1 MPRIILKCRY
11 LKHEKAHLAHLVR
24 YIATREGVEMARDT
38 HDHLPATARQKQL
51 IDELLQA
58 LPHARLFDEDGKRK
72 DFDRFRKDTAGILHS
87 FFSSPEDLDMAITG
101 IYNKYYQTNARVFR
115 AIYVWCADDVTAH
128 SGGNKSRFSEYDR
141 FNFNSGNT
149 DILEMYQLY
158 YQTIKACNYV
168 INNAERTPVEKS
180 FLEPRL
186 GQAYFLRALNYFM
199 LVRIWGRIPLVT
211 ENEIDY
217 NTPKADVQK
226 IYELIESD
234 ALTAER
240 MLPDNHKIAPYF
252 QNGINVAPN
261 KGAAKA
267 LLASVY
273 MTEAGW
279 PLKKGAEYYDK
290 AAAKYKEIIEN
301 EATYGYILEPDIRT
315 LTKEPEANYSKEI
328 VFGEFHNKTKNYFSG
343 PKSEL
348 PEESGGWCDYMVEL
362 EFFRNMPEGIRKD
375 AWFLTKVTMTG
386 QERNPETGRYPL
398 LDWDD
403 PATNQKHP
411 YWKKNIESSDW
422 VFNYDDRYYETKG
435 ISSASGKTRMI
446 FRYADILLLY
456 AEAVA
461 YGSKNIDD
469 LAFDCMWRVQKRAG
483 VPLISKDVTKEY
495 FQKAVLD
502 ERRWETAGM
511 EHSCMGRFFTMQ
523 RHEILH
529 LQKNY
534 RDAAELSLNPN
545 LTLSEEFYYFPIP
558 DNELLIVPGLKD

>member
-1 MPRIILKCRY
+1 MKKILIYSILLFALCSCDNFLEEDPR
-11 LKHEKAHLAHLVR
+11 
-24 YIATREGVEMARDT
+24 
-38 HDHLPATARQKQL
+38 
-51 IDELLQA
+51 
-58 LPHARLFDEDGKRK
+58 GKL
-72 DFDRFRKDTAGILHS
+72 TPSS

-101 IYNKYYQTNARVFR
+101 MYNKYYQTNARVFR

-211 ENEIDY
+211 ENEINY
-217 NTPKADVQK
+217 NTPKAEVNK

-240 MLPDNHKIAPYF
+240 MLPDNHKIAHYF

-301 EATYGYILEPDIRT
+301 EDTYGYILEPDIRT

-362 EFFRNMPEGIRKD
+362 EFFKSMPEGIRKD

-398 LDWDD
+398 LNWDD

-422 VFNYDDRYYETKG
+422 VFNYDDGYYETKG

-461 YGSKNIDD
+461 YGTKSIDD
-469 LAFDCMWRVQKRAG
+469 LAFDCMWRVQERAG

>member
-1 MPRIILKCRY
+1 MKKILIYSILLFALCSCDNFLEEDPR
-11 LKHEKAHLAHLVR
+11 
-24 YIATREGVEMARDT
+24 
-38 HDHLPATARQKQL
+38 
-51 IDELLQA
+51 
-58 LPHARLFDEDGKRK
+58 GKL
-72 DFDRFRKDTAGILHS
+72 TPSS

-101 IYNKYYQTNARVFR
+101 MYNKYYQTNARVFR

-211 ENEIDY
+211 ENEINY
-217 NTPKADVQK
+217 NTPKAEVNK

-301 EATYGYILEPDIRT
+301 EDTYGYILEPDIRT

-362 EFFRNMPEGIRKD
+362 EFFKSMPEGIRKD

-398 LDWDD
+398 LNWDD

-422 VFNYDDRYYETKG
+422 VFNYDDGYYETKG

-461 YGSKNIDD
+461 YGTKSIND
-469 LAFDCMWRVQKRAG
+469 LAFDCMWRVQ
-483 VPLISKDVTKEY
+483 
-495 FQKAVLD
+495 
-502 ERRWETAGM
+502 
-511 EHSCMGRFFTMQ
+511 
-523 RHEILH
+523 
-529 LQKNY
+529 
-534 RDAAELSLNPN
+534 ELSL
-545 LTLSEEFYYFPIP
+545 IH
-558 DNELLIVPGLKD
+558 I

>member
-1 MPRIILKCRY
+1 MKKILIYSILLFALCSCDNFLEEDPR
-11 LKHEKAHLAHLVR
+11 
-24 YIATREGVEMARDT
+24 
-38 HDHLPATARQKQL
+38 
-51 IDELLQA
+51 
-58 LPHARLFDEDGKRK
+58 GKL
-72 DFDRFRKDTAGILHS
+72 TPSS

-101 IYNKYYQTNARVFR
+101 MYNKYYQTNARVFR

-211 ENEIDY
+211 ENEINY
-217 NTPKADVQK
+217 NTPKAEVNK

-301 EATYGYILEPDIRT
+301 EDTYGYILEPDIRT

-362 EFFRNMPEGIRKD
+362 EFFKSMPEGIRKD

-398 LDWDD
+398 LNWDD
-403 PATNQKHP
+403 PATNLHIPAEKGERVLISEVFALSQKGDPLCVALVENASEALANLIMNLVRVTDPDTVVLGGGIVSDGYIHEKILEKLHP
-411 YWKKNIESSDW
+411 TTMRFVTNGVVI
-422 VFNYDDRYYETKG
+422 TKLNPG
-435 ISSASGKTRMI
+435 FIG
-446 FRYADILLLY
+446 LLG
-456 AEAVA
+456 AGAVA
-461 YGSKNIDD
+461 MN
-469 LAFDCMWRVQKRAG
+469 M
-483 VPLISKDVTKEY
+483 
-495 FQKAVLD
+495 
-502 ERRWETAGM
+502 
-511 EHSCMGRFFTMQ
+511 
-523 RHEILH
+523 
-529 LQKNY
+529 
-534 RDAAELSLNPN
+534 
-545 LTLSEEFYYFPIP
+545 
-558 DNELLIVPGLKD
+558 

>member
-1 MPRIILKCRY
+1 MKNILIYSILLFALCSCDNFLEEDPR
-11 LKHEKAHLAHLVR
+11 
-24 YIATREGVEMARDT
+24 
-38 HDHLPATARQKQL
+38 
-51 IDELLQA
+51 
-58 LPHARLFDEDGKRK
+58 GKL
-72 DFDRFRKDTAGILHS
+72 TPSS

-115 AIYVWCADDVTAH
+115 AIYVWCADDVTEH

>member
-1 MPRIILKCRY
+1 MKKILIYSILLFALCSCDNFLEEDPR
-11 LKHEKAHLAHLVR
+11 
-24 YIATREGVEMARDT
+24 
-38 HDHLPATARQKQL
+38 
-51 IDELLQA
+51 
-58 LPHARLFDEDGKRK
+58 GKL
-72 DFDRFRKDTAGILHS
+72 TPSS

-101 IYNKYYQTNARVFR
+101 MYNKYYQTNARVFR

-211 ENEIDY
+211 ENEINY
-217 NTPKADVQK
+217 NTPKAEVNK

-301 EATYGYILEPDIRT
+301 EDTYGYILESDIRT

-362 EFFRNMPEGIRKD
+362 EFFKSMPEGIRKD

-398 LDWDD
+398 LNWDD

-422 VFNYDDRYYETKG
+422 VFNYDDGYYETK
-435 ISSASGKTRMI
+435 
-446 FRYADILLLY
+446 
-456 AEAVA
+456 
-461 YGSKNIDD
+461 
-469 LAFDCMWRVQKRAG
+469 
-483 VPLISKDVTKEY
+483 
-495 FQKAVLD
+495 
-502 ERRWETAGM
+502 
-511 EHSCMGRFFTMQ
+511 
-523 RHEILH
+523 
-529 LQKNY
+529 
-534 RDAAELSLNPN
+534 
-545 LTLSEEFYYFPIP
+545 
-558 DNELLIVPGLKD
+558 